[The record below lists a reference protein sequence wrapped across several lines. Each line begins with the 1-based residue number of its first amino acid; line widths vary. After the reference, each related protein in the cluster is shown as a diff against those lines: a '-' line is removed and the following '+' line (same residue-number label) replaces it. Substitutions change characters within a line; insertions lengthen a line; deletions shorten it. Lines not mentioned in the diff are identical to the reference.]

1 MAWVIAVSNLK
12 GGSAKSST
20 VITVGAELAQLGRRV
35 LLCDLDPQG
44 HVAEGYGIPSLQLE
58 HDLSE
63 VLGGSLPLEHVV
75 QPLRPNLFLAPSS
88 LRLARLEPSLVNAHG
103 RENKLRRALMPML
116 PHFDVILVDTPPSIG
131 IFTVNAFRAAQ
142 EVLIPMTTEIYA
154 LIGVTMLLEELQ
166 KFRQGLEHDIGV
178 TGIVP
183 TRFDQRTTDA
193 RDVVEQAKRQ
203 LGPTY
208 QFFSP
213 IPETVAVRKAA
224 TAGKPVT
231 EYDPK
236 SSASEA
242 YRTLAKELLHA
253 EKVQPRR

>member
-1 MAWVIAVSNLK
+1 MARVIAVSNLK

-44 HVAEGYGIPSLQLE
+44 HVAEGYGIPSLRLE

-63 VLGGSLPLEHVV
+63 VLDGSLPLQHVV
-75 QPLRPNLFLAPSS
+75 RQLRANLFLAPSS

-103 RENKLRRALMPML
+103 RENKLRRALEPML
-116 PHFDVILVDTPPSIG
+116 PHFDVVLIDTPPSVG
-131 IFTVNAFRAAQ
+131 LFTVNAFRAAQ
-142 EVLIPMTTEIYA
+142 EVLIPMTAEIYA
-154 LIGVTMLLEELQ
+154 LIGVTMLLDELT
-166 KFRQGLEHDIGV
+166 KFRQGLEHEIGV
-178 TGIVP
+178 VGIVP

-193 RDVVEQAKRQ
+193 RDVVEQAKAQ

-208 QFFSP
+208 RFFSP
-213 IPETVAVRKAA
+213 IPEAVAVRKAA

-236 SSASEA
+236 SPAA
-242 YRTLAKELLHA
+242 AGYRALAKELLDV
-253 EKVQPRR
+253 EKAKPGR